1 MTALEWVG
9 AIVAVLCS
17 LGVAAFGFG
26 YCADK
31 LIDQWEKLVWRY
43 AEKRI
48 RERGT
53 QMIYQQYWWETPEQA
68 AVWLACAEHMAEG
81 NYPQANVIR
90 DNTYVRCLKEIK
102 ERRK

>member
-1 MTALEWVG
+1 M
-9 AIVAVLCS
+9 
-17 LGVAAFGFG
+17 
-26 YCADK
+26 
-31 LIDQWEKLVWRY
+31 Y

-53 QMIYQQYWWETPEQA
+53 QMAYQQSWWETPEQA